1 MVGYT
6 SEGRF
11 TLQIG
16 NESSGPTRED
26 WKSQSMDEYLEV
38 KIDGGSQHTAMAAE
52 SLSPGSGRRW
62 SEKA

>member
-6 SEGRF
+6 SESRF
-11 TLQIG
+11 TLPIG

-38 KIDGGSQHTAMAAE
+38 KIDGGSQHTTMAAE
-52 SLSPGSGRRW
+52 SL
-62 SEKA
+62 

>member
-16 NESSGPTRED
+16 NESSGPTRKD

-52 SLSPGSGRRW
+52 SL
-62 SEKA
+62 